1 MVFGIYCVRDVKS
14 GFQTPTAQVN
24 DAVAVRGFASAV
36 INSDSVLFTH
46 ASDFAL
52 YKVAEFDADTGRI
65 TPLDLPVELM
75 QASAALAM
83 KEVGG
88 WRVHISTDYV
98 FGKEPYNTPC
108 APDQKGTPTGV
119 YGMTKLRGEENI
131 KASGCKYV
139 IIRTAW
145 LYSEFGKNFC
155 KTMLNLTSS
164 RSQIKVV
171 FDQCGTPT
179 YALDLASAIVKIL
192 LAPKQGVYHYSNEGV
207 CSWYD
212 FTKMIARLAGHN
224 DCDIL
229 PCYSSEYPSAVR
241 RPSYSVLDKRA
252 IKETF
257 GVDVPYWVDSL
268 QRCIENMK

>member
-1 MVFGIYCVRDVKS
+1 
-14 GFQTPTAQVN
+14 
-24 DAVAVRGFASAV
+24 
-36 INSDSVLFTH
+36 
-46 ASDFAL
+46 
-52 YKVAEFDADTGRI
+52 
-65 TPLDLPVELM
+65 
-75 QASAALAM
+75 
-83 KEVGG
+83 
-88 WRVHISTDYV
+88 
-98 FGKEPYNTPC
+98 
-108 APDQKGTPTGV
+108 
-119 YGMTKLRGEENI
+119 
-131 KASGCKYV
+131 
-139 IIRTAW
+139 
-145 LYSEFGKNFC
+145 
-155 KTMLNLTSS
+155 MLNLTSS